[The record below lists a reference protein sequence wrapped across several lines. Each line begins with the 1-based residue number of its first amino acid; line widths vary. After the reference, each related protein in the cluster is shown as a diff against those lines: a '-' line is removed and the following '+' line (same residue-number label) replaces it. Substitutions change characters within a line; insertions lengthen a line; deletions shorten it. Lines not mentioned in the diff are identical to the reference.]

1 MWWVRYSL
9 VVVCKLFSTCVR
21 FISISNRW
29 APLMCDVQ
37 LAPLELWWRAPLE
50 VKGCVLSGWGVGG
63 FMGDALSTFGTRGSS
78 LILVGLLLSSCE
90 GLHSTYFW
98 ELVSTF
104 GSSSLFFTRRLF
116 SRCDILGDTTLVVP
130 GESASVLAGEPLSHF
145 GQWLLSWI
153 QSKAPVKLQL
163 GTRGD
168 T

>member
-1 MWWVRYSL
+1 MV
-9 VVVCKLFSTCVR
+9 
-21 FISISNRW
+21 
-29 APLMCDVQ
+29 
-37 LAPLELWWRAPLE
+37 
-50 VKGCVLSGWGVGG
+50 
-63 FMGDALSTFGTRGSS
+63 
-78 LILVGLLLSSCE
+78 LLLSSCE